1 MIEVIE
7 VKTKKQWKEFAT
19 FPIKLYKDSKY
30 YVPAF
35 VTDDMYMAN
44 EKKNF
49 SAKNCI
55 VKAFLAY
62 KDGILAGRIAG
73 IIVNESNEKFNQKN
87 VRFSRFDFID
97 DKNVAEAL
105 IKAVESFGKE
115 YGMEV
120 IHGPWGF
127 NDADREG
134 MLTFGF
140 DKKATY
146 ATNYNFDY

>member
-7 VKTKKQWKEFAT
+7 VKTKKQWKDFAT

-73 IIVNESNEKFNQKN
+73 IEQIQVCAAKQAFVSEGDVVAHRSNH
-87 VRFSRFDFID
+87 
-97 DKNVAEAL
+97 L
-105 IKAVESFGKE
+105 IGNH
-115 YGMEV
+115 
-120 IHGPWGF
+120 I
-127 NDADREG
+127 
-134 MLTFGF
+134 L
-140 DKKATY
+140 
-146 ATNYNFDY
+146 